1 MSEFSE
7 GFAVGQG
14 MNNNNCCYPMVP
26 AYGMYPGWGT
36 GGGMGMGG
44 WNDGWWIILLLLCG
58 WGNNGWG
65 GNGNNQFNGYEIGKL
80 ATTNDVAS
88 GFSTSTIMSNQ
99 RDLQLGQQ
107 QGFAD
112 VQQTLCQGFSGVN
125 ATVNAVG
132 NQINQGICTLGYNIQ
147 GGFNDVSRQIG
158 DSCCQ
163 TQRAIDGVNYNMA
176 KNTCD
181 IQNTLCNA
189 TRDII
194 DNQRCGTDKIINFLT
209 NQEMDRLRAENQ
221 TLRFEKSQT
230 AQNSFFAANQ
240 DAQTAE
246 LIRRLGRDC
255 PVPAFVVP
263 NPNCC
268 YGNDL
273 VFGRNFNNCGC
284 GC

>member
-7 GFAVGQG
+7 GLAVGQSLGGNGGNCYYPMMPYGGGYG
-14 MNNNNCCYPMVP
+14 MNN
-26 AYGMYPGWGT
+26 GWG
-36 GGGMGMGG
+36 
-44 WNDGWWIILLLLCG
+44 DGWWILLLLLCG

-65 GNGNNQFNGYEIGKL
+65 GNAGGQNVGYEMGKL

-125 ATVNAVG
+125 ATVNQVG
-132 NQINQGICTLGYNIQ
+132 NTINQGICNLGYNIQ
-147 GGFNDVSRQIG
+147 GGFNQLGHQIS
-158 DSCCQ
+158 DCCCT

-181 IQNTLCNA
+181 IQNAIANS

-194 DNQRCGTDKIINFLT
+194 DSQRCGTDRILGYLT

-221 TLRFEKSQT
+221 GLRFQASQA
-230 AQNSFFAANQ
+230 AQNAYLVNELRP
-240 DAQTAE
+240 TAKPAY
-246 LIRRLGRDC
+246 ITCSPFDSAYGRT
-255 PVPAFVVP
+255 
-263 NPNCC
+263 
-268 YGNDL
+268 
-273 VFGRNFNNCGC
+273 NCGC
-284 GC
+284 GCGC